1 MRAQQEV
8 DRLAGL
14 VDRAVKILPLA
25 SNLDVGRV
33 HAPAQPDGALAP
45 TKHQR
50 QHRQHLDRPPV
61 NRRVVDGDAALS
73 HHLLKVAQAQ
83 QIRRIPAHALQHD
96 FQRVVQSID
105 NLAQRVV
112 HGLRRGFRHL
122 LTIADTRYCNRTLV
136 NVKRPEQG
144 KMKDVAFVKP
154 RRLLDRHRRARSYQ
168 ECRTLIR
175 IDGRG
180 VSDAGISNARTPNGS
195 AQPRLEFFAGL
206 VQRCARGGHLAEHIE

>member
-1 MRAQQEV
+1 VIFSGTPCRRDGALEEATRGGVVAVRAQQEV

-50 QHRQHLDRPPV
+50 QRQHRHRQHLDRPPV

-96 FQRVVQSID
+96 FQRVVQSLD

-144 KMKDVAFVKP
+144 KMKDVAFIKDPDGYWIEIVEP
-154 RRLLDRHRRARSYQ
+154 ARLKAL
-168 ECRTLIR
+168 
-175 IDGRG
+175 GR
-180 VSDAGISNARTPNGS
+180 
-195 AQPRLEFFAGL
+195 
-206 VQRCARGGHLAEHIE
+206 